1 MRAIL
6 RTFLV
11 LALLLIVGV
20 VVFGYRT
27 GVPWLSTGTT
37 PAPGGSA
44 SGTAVD
50 MTKKRGAELGEK
62 VAGVAHEVGNS
73 VDDAAITAKIKAKM
87 MLDDS
92 VRARSVD
99 VSTTGSTVTL
109 GGTVRSVAEH
119 ERIVALAR
127 ETESVTHV
135 VDRLVLLPVKPLP

>member
-1 MRAIL
+1 
-6 RTFLV
+6 
-11 LALLLIVGV
+11 
-20 VVFGYRT
+20 
-27 GVPWLSTGTT
+27 
-37 PAPGGSA
+37 
-44 SGTAVD
+44 
-50 MTKKRGAELGEK
+50 
-62 VAGVAHEVGNS
+62 
-73 VDDAAITAKIKAKM
+73 M

-109 GGTVRSVAEH
+109 DGTVRSVAEH